1 MIFFFKTD
9 NFLPLDAGD
18 KINAVL
24 NRGFGMPYTPPGGRW
39 VVYLTSPCSSSPET
53 EAYSIPWRAL
63 RCDAVTE
70 EGGSSMP
77 CSPLGGSWVKP
88 VVEPR
93 EDLSGMRNWVQPR
106 PLPWG
111 LAWLSWG
118 QMLNTLTD
126 TSPGWLER
134 QTGGRWLHLQG
145 MCRWCQ
151 DW

>member
-1 MIFFFKTD
+1 
-9 NFLPLDAGD
+9 
-18 KINAVL
+18 
-24 NRGFGMPYTPPGGRW
+24 MPYTPPGGRW

-63 RCDAVTE
+63 RCDAATE

-77 CSPLGGSWVKP
+77 CPPQGGSWVKP

-126 TSPGWLER
+126 TSAAAHLGGS
-134 QTGGRWLHLQG
+134 TGKQG
-145 MCRWCQ
+145 CYEQVAAFVRNVVTSSRGGKC
-151 DW
+151 